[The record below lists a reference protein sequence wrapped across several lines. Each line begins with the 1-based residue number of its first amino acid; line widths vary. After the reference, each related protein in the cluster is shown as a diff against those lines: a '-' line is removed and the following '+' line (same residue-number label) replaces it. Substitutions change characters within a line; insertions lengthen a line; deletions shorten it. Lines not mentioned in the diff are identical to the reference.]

1 MKASAVSTALFSPSA
16 TRQSVRA
23 RPGRVVA
30 LDGVIIQSDALN
42 PIGRLFIRPVEA
54 LDLLCAGVMD
64 LARSSRPP
72 GQDRKPGL
80 GMHAGLHVRLED
92 GREFVA
98 EQLCGG
104 WQEWFVNGLH
114 WTPLESFR
122 QRADP
127 AGGGWDV
134 TVPMDCFRQV
144 DPAGEEYALAQLN
157 QVRGIGFIYEDC
169 TAFIARVFGPN
180 RRLFADSPIMR
191 AIGVYMRSGEPALPL
206 VKRNAQLPPR
216 SAELLKLEALRQLP
230 DPIAANDSMT
240 LRQLHLRCILISA
253 ACVAL
258 AGLVALFRSQARGPR
273 QS

>member
-1 MKASAVSTALFSPSA
+1 MKYSTVSAALFAPSA
-16 TRQSVRA
+16 TRESVRT
-23 RPGRVVA
+23 RPGRVAA
-30 LDGVIIQSDALN
+30 LHGVIIQSDALN

-54 LDLLCAGVMD
+54 LDLLCAGMIDV
-64 LARSSRPP
+64 ARSLGHEKR
-72 GQDRKPGL
+72 PGL

-104 WQEWFVNGLH
+104 WEEWFVNGLH

-122 QRADP
+122 QRAHP
-127 AGGGWDV
+127 AAGGWDV
-134 TVPMDCFRQV
+134 TVPMDCFRQM

-157 QVRGIGFIYEDC
+157 QIRGIGFIHEDC

-180 RRLFADSPIMR
+180 HRLFADSPIMS

-206 VKRNAQLPPR
+206 VKRNAQLPAR
-216 SAELLKLEALRQLP
+216 SAALLKVDALRRLP

-240 LRQLHLRCILISA
+240 LRQLHFRCILISV

-258 AGLVALFRSQARGPR
+258 AGLVGLLRTKHAGPGR
-273 QS
+273 AKAF